1 MKNPFAKQ
9 RPFLADHFI
18 ERHADLQG
26 KPHVQMMA
34 IDGSSLRLEQR
45 GECAQL
51 DRGVLRVAERHI
63 DERYGR
69 SVMLH
74 AETYE
79 RR

>member
-1 MKNPFAKQ
+1 
-9 RPFLADHFI
+9 
-18 ERHADLQG
+18 
-26 KPHVQMMA
+26 
-34 IDGSSLRLEQR
+34 
-45 GECAQL
+45 L